1 MPCTINDSRCVRDPK
16 QIRAILDDVERL
28 YARWL
33 NEGILTMEQLA
44 QAYIDNEAEY
54 QKRQLEKQKSS
65 Q

>member
-1 MPCTINDSRCVRDPK
+1 MPCTINESRCVRDPEK
-16 QIRAILDDVERL
+16 IRAILDDVERL

-33 NEGILTMEQLA
+33 NEGILTMEQLK

-54 QKRQLEKQKSS
+54 QKRQLEKQNSN